1 VSPDIEQL
9 LITLRRGKGNHI
21 PLVELGIHPTIK
33 EKFLGQPILS
43 LEDDIH
49 FWRSAGYDYIKLQ
62 PQVDFNIPGHNSDES
77 ITQSITWAPEGQGL
91 ITSWDQFEKFDFTD
105 ASQIGYSAFDQVGKL
120 LPDGMGVIGQYG
132 DIFTMTW
139 ELMGFEG
146 FSYAIYDQ
154 PDLIQAIIDKI
165 AAPVISMF
173 EYFVENDVVDAI
185 WYSDDIA
192 YISGLMMGPDV
203 LHRYFF
209 PWLKKI
215 GDLATQ
221 NNKPLIYHSDG
232 ILWDVMDDIIDCGV
246 DALHPIEPKAMDIV
260 EVKQKYGDKLCLIGN
275 LDVGDVL
282 TLGTVEDVRKQVE
295 FNIENVG
302 FNGGYCVG
310 SGNSITDYVKI
321 ENYLTLIETT
331 KNWINS

>member
-1 VSPDIEQL
+1 
-9 LITLRRGKGNHI
+9 
-21 PLVELGIHPTIK
+21 
-33 EKFLGQPILS
+33 
-43 LEDDIH
+43 
-49 FWRSAGYDYIKLQ
+49 
-62 PQVDFNIPGHNSDES
+62 
-77 ITQSITWAPEGQGL
+77 
-91 ITSWDQFEKFDFTD
+91 
-105 ASQIGYSAFDQVGKL
+105 
-120 LPDGMGVIGQYG
+120 
-132 DIFTMTW
+132 
-139 ELMGFEG
+139 
-146 FSYAIYDQ
+146 
-154 PDLIQAIIDKI
+154 
-165 AAPVISMF
+165 
-173 EYFVENDVVDAI
+173 
-185 WYSDDIA
+185 
-192 YISGLMMGPDV
+192 
-203 LHRYFF
+203 
-209 PWLKKI
+209 
-215 GDLATQ
+215 
-221 NNKPLIYHSDG
+221 LIYHSDG